1 MNNDYTLNDMAEIV
15 KAWLLETHN
24 IQAEIDYDDS
34 YPVKASDLTVKI
46 TPISR
51 YTQAVSRGSIIV
63 HWLFTITVY
72 QSGKSNL
79 GRVANLVQGIE
90 RSASVFV
97 DDNRG
102 IMFSLQEKKDVVP
115 SSIDAMAQG
124 NLSLGYLTLDI
135 RGWRGV

>member
-79 GRVANLVQGIE
+79 GRVANLVQEIE

>member
-79 GRVANLVQGIE
+79 GRVANLVQEIE

-102 IMFSLQEKKDVVP
+102 IIFSLQEKKDVVP